1 MLPHG
6 NRTDGLALGVLDFDH
21 GFGGAGKRDGQ
32 DYCEGDEGESEMF
45 HGGIIANFATTRPRV
60 HQWAMLD
67 PQEGGVYCGQD

>member
-1 MLPHG
+1 
-6 NRTDGLALGVLDFDH
+6 
-21 GFGGAGKRDGQ
+21 
-32 DYCEGDEGESEMF
+32 MF